1 MDGFTGPG
9 YADTAGSADTDAAPA
24 PQKGRNRMVSRVHTV
39 AFNGVDVLDID
50 CQVQLSSGMVAF
62 NVVGLPDKAVA
73 ESRERV
79 RAALAAM
86 GLALPPKRIAV
97 NLAPADVL
105 KEGAHFDLPIA
116 VALLMA
122 MDVIPADAFENH
134 TILGELSLD
143 GRLAPV
149 AGVLP
154 AAIGA
159 NAAGRG
165 IVCPAVQG
173 GEAAW
178 AGDIDVLAPAS
189 LLALVNHV
197 KGTQVLTPPKPALA
211 AHDTPIPD
219 MRDVKGQE
227 SAKRALEIAAAGG
240 HNLLLCGPPGSGK
253 SMLAARLPGL
263 LPPLSPAEALD
274 LSMIH
279 SVAGQLDGGR
289 LLMRRPFRDPHH
301 SATLPALIGGGLRA
315 RPGEVSLAHRGVL
328 FLDELPEF
336 DRRSLEALRQ
346 PLESGRAVVARAN
359 THVTYP
365 ARFQLVAAMNP
376 CKCGW
381 LDNPA
386 LACSRVPRCAADYQ
400 AKISGPLFDR
410 IDLHIDVPAV
420 KPADLALPAPAEGTA
435 DIAARVAAARDVQA
449 ARFAALADRDFA
461 DPAVTVNAEADGDL
475 LDAIATPDA
484 DGTKLLTDAAE
495 RLHLSARAW
504 HRIRRVARTIADL
517 DGSDGVRR
525 VHVAEALGYRRV
537 APGR

>member
-1 MDGFTGPG
+1 MDGFAAPAHTVSPD
-9 YADTAGSADTDAAPA
+9 DTSADTTAGI
-24 PQKGRNRMVSRVHTV
+24 KIGRNRMVSRVHTV
-39 AFNGVDVLDID
+39 AFNGIDVLDID

-86 GLALPPKRIAV
+86 GLALPPRRITV

-105 KEGAHFDLPIA
+105 KEGSHFDLPIA

-122 MDVIPADAFENH
+122 MDVLPNDAFDRH
-134 TILGELSLD
+134 TILGELALD
-143 GRLAPV
+143 GTITRV

-165 IVCPAVQG
+165 MVCPAEQG

-178 AGDIDVLAPAS
+178 AGEIEVLAPAS

-197 KGTQVLTPPKPALA
+197 KGTQVLTPPEPALA
-211 AHDTPIPD
+211 ADDTPIPD
-219 MRDVKGQE
+219 LRDVKGQE
-227 SAKRALEIAAAGG
+227 SAKRAVEIAAAGG
-240 HNLLLCGPPGSGK
+240 HNLLLMGPPGSGK

-263 LPPLSPAEALD
+263 LPPLTPAEALD

-279 SVAGQLDGGR
+279 SVAGELDGGR

-315 RPGEVSLAHRGVL
+315 RPGEASLAHHGVL

-359 THVTYP
+359 AHVTYP

-376 CKCGW
+376 CKCGY
-381 LDNPA
+381 LDDPA
-386 LACSRVPRCAADYQ
+386 LACSRVPRCAQDYQ
-400 AKISGPLFDR
+400 SKISGPLFDR
-410 IDLHIDVPAV
+410 IDLHVDVPAV
-420 KPADLALPAPAEGTA
+420 KPADLALPAPSEGTA
-435 DIAARVAAARDVQA
+435 DIAARVAAARIVQA
-449 ARFAALADRDFA
+449 ERFENLVSRDTRG
-461 DPAVTVNAEADGDL
+461 VSVNAHADGEV
-475 LDAIATPDA
+475 LDDIATPDA
-484 DGTKLLTDAAE
+484 EGQKLLTDAAE
-495 RLHLSARAW
+495 RLHLSARGW

-517 DGSDGVRR
+517 DGSDTVRR
-525 VHVAEALGYRRV
+525 VHIAEALGYRRI

>member
-1 MDGFTGPG
+1 MDGFTGSG

-97 NLAPADVL
+97 NLAPAV
-105 KEGAHFDLPIA
+105 
-116 VALLMA
+116 
-122 MDVIPADAFENH
+122 
-134 TILGELSLD
+134 
-143 GRLAPV
+143 
-149 AGVLP
+149 
-154 AAIGA
+154 
-159 NAAGRG
+159 
-165 IVCPAVQG
+165 
-173 GEAAW
+173 
-178 AGDIDVLAPAS
+178 
-189 LLALVNHV
+189 
-197 KGTQVLTPPKPALA
+197 
-211 AHDTPIPD
+211 
-219 MRDVKGQE
+219 
-227 SAKRALEIAAAGG
+227 
-240 HNLLLCGPPGSGK
+240 
-253 SMLAARLPGL
+253 
-263 LPPLSPAEALD
+263 
-274 LSMIH
+274 
-279 SVAGQLDGGR
+279 
-289 LLMRRPFRDPHH
+289 
-301 SATLPALIGGGLRA
+301 
-315 RPGEVSLAHRGVL
+315 
-328 FLDELPEF
+328 
-336 DRRSLEALRQ
+336 
-346 PLESGRAVVARAN
+346 
-359 THVTYP
+359 
-365 ARFQLVAAMNP
+365 
-376 CKCGW
+376 
-381 LDNPA
+381 
-386 LACSRVPRCAADYQ
+386 
-400 AKISGPLFDR
+400 
-410 IDLHIDVPAV
+410 
-420 KPADLALPAPAEGTA
+420 
-435 DIAARVAAARDVQA
+435 RDVQA

>member
-1 MDGFTGPG
+1 
-9 YADTAGSADTDAAPA
+9 
-24 PQKGRNRMVSRVHTV
+24 
-39 AFNGVDVLDID
+39 
-50 CQVQLSSGMVAF
+50 
-62 NVVGLPDKAVA
+62 
-73 ESRERV
+73 
-79 RAALAAM
+79 
-86 GLALPPKRIAV
+86 
-97 NLAPADVL
+97 
-105 KEGAHFDLPIA
+105 
-116 VALLMA
+116 
-122 MDVIPADAFENH
+122 
-134 TILGELSLD
+134 
-143 GRLAPV
+143 
-149 AGVLP
+149 
-154 AAIGA
+154 
-159 NAAGRG
+159 
-165 IVCPAVQG
+165 
-173 GEAAW
+173 
-178 AGDIDVLAPAS
+178 
-189 LLALVNHV
+189 
-197 KGTQVLTPPKPALA
+197 
-211 AHDTPIPD
+211 
-219 MRDVKGQE
+219 
-227 SAKRALEIAAAGG
+227 
-240 HNLLLCGPPGSGK
+240 
-253 SMLAARLPGL
+253 MLAARLPGL

-315 RPGEVSLAHRGVL
+315 RPGEVSLAHHGVL

-461 DPAVTVNAEADGDL
+461 DPAVTVNA
-475 LDAIATPDA
+475 DA